1 MAFIYIY
8 ILLYNILYKYKY
20 HIYILLYNILY
31 ILYVYIYIIII
42 YTIIYIWGVSE
53 NGDSFN
59 FWPFQEGIFLVG
71 NGFGGT
77 LFSVKPRRW
86 GWIKTGRIEN
96 WLLSHKP

>member
-1 MAFIYIY
+1 M
-8 ILLYNILYKYKY
+8 
-20 HIYILLYNILY
+20 
-31 ILYVYIYIIII
+31 
-42 YTIIYIWGVSE
+42 GVSE